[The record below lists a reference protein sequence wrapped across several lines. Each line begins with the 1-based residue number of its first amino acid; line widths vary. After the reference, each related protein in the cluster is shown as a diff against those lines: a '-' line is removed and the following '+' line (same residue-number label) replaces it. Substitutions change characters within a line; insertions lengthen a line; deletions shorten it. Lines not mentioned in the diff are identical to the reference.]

1 MTEET
6 LSKIVDSALDRM
18 TEMRNRHFEECF
30 RKPELS
36 GEMVTYDAL
45 VEFLKMNLEESA
57 RENADMIYMIL
68 RELLVNAQNE

>member
-1 MTEET
+1 MTEEK

-36 GEMVTYDAL
+36 DKTITYDVL
-45 VEFLKMNLEESA
+45 VDFLKMSLEESA
-57 RENADMIYMIL
+57 RENADMIHMIL
-68 RELLVNAQNE
+68 RELFVNAPEE

>member
-1 MTEET
+1 MTEEK

-36 GEMVTYDAL
+36 GETVTYDGL
-45 VEFLKMNLEESA
+45 VEFLKISLEESA
-57 RENADMIYMIL
+57 RENADMIHMIL
-68 RELLVNAQNE
+68 RELFVNALEE